1 MSITLRDD
9 QAQLIERARSVLMEG
24 HKSVLLVAPTG
35 FGKTVCFSH
44 LSAEVSKRNKRVFI
58 IAHRTELL
66 DQISDTLEKFNV
78 PHGFIAAK
86 RPNLKKRPV
95 QVASVQTLVRRLADH
110 KPPDL
115 VIIDEA
121 HHAIAG
127 STWGKILKAWPQTYR
142 LGVTATPQRL
152 SGHGLRE
159 SFERMVVGPSV
170 RELIDGGSLSEYR
183 LFAPPSHFS
192 GNLHTV
198 GGDYAKGELAT
209 AMDKPKIT
217 GDAVSHYKK
226 LCNGKR
232 AIAFCVS
239 LDHAAHVAQQFK
251 TAGFRSERIDGRL
264 EATTRKNLVRRFSQG
279 EIQIL
284 TSCEIVSE
292 GFDLPAIECGI
303 LLRPTQSLSL
313 YLQQVGRTLRPF
325 PGKEFSV
332 ILDHAGNT
340 LRHGLPDDERDW
352 SLDGQPT
359 KRGKKGEAAP
369 SVRTCGECF
378 AALRSSTEK
387 CPYCGWVFPIESR
400 TIEQVE
406 GELSEVD
413 VAQAR
418 LERRR
423 EQGRAKSLEEL
434 IELGRQRNYKNPVY
448 WATKI
453 WSARGNHA

>member
-44 LSAEVSKRNKRVFI
+44 LSAEVSKRSKRVFI

-66 DQISDTLEKFNV
+66 DQISDTLKKFNV
-78 PHGFIAAK
+78 PHGFIASK
-86 RPNLKKRPV
+86 RPNLKNLPV

-110 KPPDL
+110 QPPDL

-121 HHAIAG
+121 HHAIAS

-159 SFERMVVGPSV
+159 SFEEMVIGPSV
-170 RELIDGGSLSEYR
+170 RELINNGSLSEYR
-183 LFAPPSHFS
+183 LFAPPSHFAD
-192 GNLHTV
+192 NLHTI

-251 TAGFRSERIDGRL
+251 TAGFRAERIDGRL
-264 EATTRKNLVRRFSQG
+264 EATRRKNIVRRFSQG

-303 LLRPTQSLSL
+303 LLRPTQSLAL

-325 PGKEFSV
+325 LGKEFSV

-352 SLDGQPT
+352 SLDGQPA
-359 KRGKKGEAAP
+359 KRGKKAETAP

-387 CPYCGWVFPIESR
+387 CPYCGWIFPIESR

-423 EQGRAKSLEEL
+423 EQGRARSLDEL
-434 IELGRQRNYKNPVY
+434 IELGRRRNYKNPVY

-453 WSARGNHA
+453 WTARGNHA